1 MLPDSFKDQFLP
13 FKHFGCDFKEQY
25 RGTLFRFPLR
35 TAALARRSEISKR
48 SYTVSEIGENLKT
61 FSALLA
67 DHLIFLRS
75 VKTIEIYSCQPGQ
88 TPYLRH
94 RACSSVSGKEG
105 QNDQSLLQYF
115 DKKSNSPRDVFY
127 EKLLSMPERKLP
139 TLSYNVQVI
148 VDTYTVTMAG
158 VEGSKKTLGNGQGE
172 GVMDSRN
179 GVEGGVKD
187 EKNRTDD
194 DDNHIEVERENKGD
208 HEVEYGAAPFALL
221 SSASTST
228 KESVVFL
235 VVCGLMGGEARR
247 VACEETSRHLKLIP
261 YGAVAACIS
270 RVGQTGQIPESGPSS
285 MEGSGVGGSCFPP
298 IVGKAFCFLPLPVRT
313 MLPVHTN
320 AYWELSANRRDIWR

>member
-1 MLPDSFKDQFLP
+1 VLPDSFKDQFQP
-13 FKHFGCDFKEQY
+13 FKHFGCDFKDQY
-25 RGTLFRFPLR
+25 KGTLFRFPLR

-48 SYTVSEIGENLKT
+48 SYTVSEIGENLKS
-61 FSALLA
+61 FSTLLA

-75 VKTIEIYSCQPGQ
+75 VKTIEIYSCLPGQ
-88 TPYLRH
+88 IPYLRH

-115 DKKSNSPRDVFY
+115 DKKNNSPRDVFY

-139 TLSYNVQVI
+139 TLSYTMQVT
-148 VDTYTVTMAG
+148 VDSYTVPLST
-158 VEGSKKTLGNGQGE
+158 VKGSMKTVGNGQGE
-172 GVMDSRN
+172 GV
-179 GVEGGVKD
+179 EGINS
-187 EKNRTDD
+187 EETIAEELKNATDQ
-194 DDNHIEVERENKGD
+194 VGD
-208 HEVEYGAAPFALL
+208 HHTVVVIKKKRDDELEDSAIP
-221 SSASTST
+221 SSALSPICT
-228 KESVVFL
+228 KEAVSFL

-247 VACEETSRHLKLIP
+247 VACEESSRHLKLIP

-270 RVGQTGQIPESGPSS
+270 RVGQNRQIPESGPSS
-285 MEGSGVGGSCFPP
+285 IEGGAGGSCFPP